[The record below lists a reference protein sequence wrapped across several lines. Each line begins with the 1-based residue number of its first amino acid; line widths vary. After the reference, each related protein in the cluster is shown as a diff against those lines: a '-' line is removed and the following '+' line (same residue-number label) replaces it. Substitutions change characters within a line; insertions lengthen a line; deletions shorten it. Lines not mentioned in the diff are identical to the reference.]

1 MKKIIL
7 AATVLTLVSGSAF
20 AQGATGNMNAP
31 QPSSDG
37 RGVNVPGTTSTGT
50 AVDRSDMKG
59 GMTNNGL
66 TTNGTTGMT
75 NGNMQKGGESKDGM
89 GQQNKGGMSK

>member
-7 AATVLTLVSGSAF
+7 AAAVLTLVSGSAF

-59 GMTNNGL
+59 GMTNS
-66 TTNGTTGMT
+66 GTTTTTG
-75 NGNMQKGGESKDGM
+75 NSNMQQGGASKDGM